1 MKILIG
7 IFGVKLEMKF
17 LAAIFE
23 TRSALEIL
31 EKSVRDWF
39 LIKFVKLLE
48 DWFRQGDSLGIL
60 EN

>member
-23 TRSALEIL
+23 TRSALEFLSICKAW
-31 EKSVRDWF
+31 KSWRRVF
-39 LIKFVKLLE
+39 EIGF
-48 DWFRQGDSLGIL
+48 
-60 EN
+60 